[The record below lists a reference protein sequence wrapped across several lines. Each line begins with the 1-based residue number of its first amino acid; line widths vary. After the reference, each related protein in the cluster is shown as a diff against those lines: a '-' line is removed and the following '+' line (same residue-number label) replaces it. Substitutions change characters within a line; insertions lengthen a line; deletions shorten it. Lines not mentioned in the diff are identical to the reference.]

1 MINIFDKK
9 YRFLLIVSLLF
20 LLLRL
25 PSLFEPY
32 WYGDEGIYLV
42 LGQAL
47 RKGLVLYRQIHD
59 NKPPSLYYL
68 AALAQTVFGFRL
80 LLAISMGFSALF
92 FHKLSVKLFS
102 VKFAKISTIIF
113 VILTSIPLIEGN
125 IANAEI
131 FMVLPTLA
139 GIYYFFYSKSPLRF
153 LVAGLLLGLAFTFKV
168 PVAVEFALLCAWVLA
183 FNFDRSKIKF
193 IVLSWVALVVGFALP
208 IILFFALSIYQH
220 AGNEFLFSALLQNF
234 GYLSSWSTG
243 SHSGSATSGG
253 LVNRA
258 VIMAISWLVFYF
270 LYLKKHLSKDTLFVF
285 AWFSATVFGA
295 LLSTRPYPHYLI
307 QLAPPLV
314 LIVTLLFS
322 SIATTKQ
329 RLISL
334 ILLAGLGFYLVKY
347 KFYYYPVVSYYKNFY
362 THIFSLNSAEYR
374 NYFGARVDDTYKIAQ
389 FLKNTTNPKDDI
401 FIWGDEPYIYALA
414 DRLPVGKY
422 TVAYHVADFN
432 QYENTYNQLIVQ
444 FPKTVIYYPQ
454 PGRPFPDLDR
464 FIKLYYSPVT
474 AFGDATIYTRN
485 D

>member
-1 MINIFDKK
+1 MINLLEKK
-9 YRFLLIVSLLF
+9 HRFVLIASLLF

-68 AALAQTVFGFRL
+68 AAIAQTVFGFRL
-80 LLAISMGFSALF
+80 LLAISMAFSSVI
-92 FHKLSVKLFS
+92 FHKFSTKLFS
-102 VKFAKISTIIF
+102 AKFAKISTILFI
-113 VILTSIPLIEGN
+113 ILTSIPLIEGN

-139 GIYYFFYSKSPLRF
+139 GIYYFFYSKSTLHY
-153 LVAGLLLGLAFTFKV
+153 LVSGLLLGLAFTFKV

-183 FNFDRSKIKF
+183 FNFERSKIKL
-193 IVLSWVALVVGFALP
+193 IAISWFALVVGFVLP
-208 IILFFALSIYQH
+208 IVLFFALSIYQR

-258 VIMAISWLVFYF
+258 VIMSISWLIIYF
-270 LYLKKHLSKDTLFVF
+270 LYLKKHIPKSALFVF
-285 AWFSATVFGA
+285 TWFCATVFGA

-314 LIVTLLFS
+314 LILTLIFS
-322 SIATTKQ
+322 TLATLKQ
-329 RLISL
+329 RIISI
-334 ILLAGLGFYLVKY
+334 ILLAGLGFYLVSY

-362 THIFSLNSAEYR
+362 AHIFSLNSVEYR
-374 NYFGARVDDTYKIAQ
+374 NYFGARVDDTYQIAQ
-389 FLKNTTNPKDDI
+389 FLKNTTAPEEDI
-401 FIWGDEPYIYALA
+401 FIWGDEPYIYALS

-464 FIKLYYSPVT
+464 FIKLYYSPAT
-474 AFGDATIYTRN
+474 AFGEATIYTRN
-485 D
+485 E

>member
-1 MINIFDKK
+1 MINIFEKK
-9 YRFLLIVSLLF
+9 YRFVLIASLLF

-68 AALAQTVFGFRL
+68 AAVAQTVFGFRFI
-80 LLAISMGFSALF
+80 LAIFMGISVVV
-92 FHKLSVKLFS
+92 FHQLSTKLFS
-102 VKFAKISTIIF
+102 LKFAKISTILFI
-113 VILTSIPLIEGN
+113 VLTSIPLIEGN

-139 GIYYFFYSKSPLRF
+139 GIYYFFYSKSTLHY
-153 LVAGLLLGLAFTFKV
+153 LVSGLLLGLAFTFKV
-168 PVAVEFALLCAWVLA
+168 PVAVEFALLCAWILA
-183 FNFDRSKIKF
+183 FNLDRKKIKF
-193 IVLSWVALVVGFALP
+193 IALSWTALVVGFTLP
-208 IILFFALSIYQH
+208 IILFFALSIYQR

-243 SHSGSATSGG
+243 SHSGSATSSG
-253 LVNRA
+253 LINRA
-258 VIMAISWLVFYF
+258 VIMAVSWLVFYF
-270 LYLKKHLSKDTLFVF
+270 LYLKKHISQSILFVF
-285 AWFSATVFGA
+285 TWFCATVFGA

-307 QLAPPLV
+307 QVAPPLI
-314 LIVTLLFS
+314 LILALLFS
-322 SIATTKQ
+322 SLATAKQ
-329 RLISL
+329 RIISL
-334 ILLAGLGFYLVKY
+334 ILLAGLGFYLVSY

-362 THIFSLNSAEYR
+362 THIFSLNSVEYR
-374 NYFGARVDDTYKIAQ
+374 NYFGSRVDDTYKIAQ
-389 FLKNTTNPKDDI
+389 YIKNTTSPEDNV

-432 QYENTYNQLIVQ
+432 QYESTYNQLIVQ

-454 PGRPFPDLDR
+454 PGRPFVDLDR
-464 FIKLYYSPVT
+464 YLKLYYSPAT

>member
-1 MINIFDKK
+1 MINILDKK
-9 YRFLLIVSLLF
+9 YRFLLVVSLLF

-68 AALAQTVFGFRL
+68 AALAQSVFGFRL
-80 LLAISMGFSALF
+80 FLAISMGFSTVI
-92 FHKLSVKLFS
+92 FHKLSLKLFS
-102 VKFAKISTIIF
+102 EKFSKIATIIF
-113 VILTSIPLIEGN
+113 VVLTSIPLIEGN

-139 GIYYFFYSKSPLRF
+139 GIYYFFYSKSPLRY
-153 LVAGLLLGLAFTFKV
+153 LVSGLLLGLAFTFKV
-168 PVAVEFALLCAWVLA
+168 PVAVEFALLCAWILA
-183 FNFDRSKIKF
+183 FNFDPFKIKF
-193 IVLSWVALVVGFALP
+193 ILLSWVALVVGFIIP
-208 IILFFALSIYQH
+208 IAFFFGLSILQK

-253 LVNRA
+253 LVYRA
-258 VIMAISWLVFYF
+258 GLMVISWLLLYF
-270 LYLKKHLSKDTLFVF
+270 LYLKKYLSKNVLFVLT
-285 AWFSATVFGA
+285 WFCATLFGA

-314 LIVTLLFS
+314 LMVTLLFS
-322 SIATTKQ
+322 HVSKTTEKG
-329 RLISL
+329 LAL
-334 ILLAGLGFYLVKY
+334 ILIFGLGFYLVKY
-347 KFYYYPVVSYYKNFY
+347 KFYYYPVISYYQNFY

-374 NYFGARVDDTYKIAQ
+374 NYFGPRVDDTYKISEYI
-389 FLKNTTNPKDDI
+389 KNTTTEKDDI
-401 FIWGDEPYIYALA
+401 FIWGDEPYIYALSN
-414 DRLPVGKY
+414 RLPVGKY

-432 QYENTYNQLIVQ
+432 QYESTYNQLIVQ

-464 FIKLYYSPVT
+464 YLILYYSPAT
-474 AFGDATIYTRN
+474 AFGDATIYIRN